1 MRLFVIGH
9 FSKGKST
16 VVAALR
22 KMRQSSTFDERAKR
36 FVDPD
41 YHLTEDGASYYS
53 YCVSGLDTVRLV
65 HVHVHV
71 GL

>member
-9 FSKGKST
+9 YSKGKST

-22 KMRQSSTFDERAKR
+22 REKQSSTFDERTKR

-41 YHLTEDGASYYS
+41 YHLTEDGKMYIY
-53 YCVSGLDTVRLV
+53 T
-65 HVHVHV
+65 HVCM
-71 GL
+71 